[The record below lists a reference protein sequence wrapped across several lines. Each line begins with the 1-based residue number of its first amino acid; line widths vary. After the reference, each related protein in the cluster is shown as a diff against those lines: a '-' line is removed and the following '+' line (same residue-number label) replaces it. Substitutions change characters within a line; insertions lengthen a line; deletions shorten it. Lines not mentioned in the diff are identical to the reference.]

1 MPRLAPRPYRPT
13 PDVDQAGLEYLAA
26 AFALCGDEGR
36 TQIAIGTMSN
46 RFPKY
51 TLVTAIAL
59 PEAAAALALQSGQAQ
74 KAIDALEL
82 ARRYEA
88 GAEFRPQYLR
98 ELAYLQLRSGDLAAA
113 EFQKILNHRGQGPL
127 SVLYPLA
134 QLGLAR
140 SAA

>member
-1 MPRLAPRPYRPT
+1 M
-13 PDVDQAGLEYLAA
+13 
-26 AFALCGDEGR
+26 
-36 TQIAIGTMSN
+36 
-46 RFPKY
+46 
-51 TLVTAIAL
+51 

-74 KAIDALEL
+74 KAIHALEP

-113 EFQKILNHRGQGPL
+113 EFQKILNHGGQGPL

-140 SAA
+140 SAALNGDAVKARKAYEDFFSAFRSVLWSLENRQRIDW